1 MPKPPLSSSDKE
13 GFQVVQPATAAD
25 WDSYF
30 DLRWRVLRQPWQ
42 QPRGSER
49 DDSDASGYHLMIKDS
64 QGKPAAVGRLHFNS
78 PEEAQVRYMA
88 VDEAWRGRGVG
99 GRILLGLEAFA
110 RKQGAQRVVLNAR
123 EDAIEFYQ
131 RHGYGVS
138 GPADTL
144 FGQVRHV
151 RMGKEL

>member
-1 MPKPPLSSSDKE
+1 MPKAPFSSSDKE
-13 GFQVVQPATAAD
+13 GFQLVQPATAAD

-30 DLRWRVLRQPWQ
+30 ELRWRVLREPWQ

-49 DDSDASGYHLMIKDS
+49 DDSDASGYHLMIKDG
-64 QGKPAAVGRLHFNS
+64 QGKAVAVGRLHFNS

-88 VDEAWRGRGVG
+88 VSPEWRRRGVG
-99 GRILLGLEAFA
+99 GRILLGLEGFA
-110 RKQGAQRVVLNAR
+110 RRQGAQRVVLNAR
-123 EDAIEFYQ
+123 EDAIRFYQ
-131 RHGYGVS
+131 GHGCRIL
-138 GPADTL
+138 GPAETL